1 MVHNSGRRTRARPD
15 QHARNAPG
23 TEALQPARARLSGAR
38 LGLTAALIAL
48 LGVLAVA
55 AWRQHAT
62 APVTQQSGQADIGGP
77 FQMVDQLG
85 KPVDQHV
92 LLGKWSAVFFGY
104 TYCPDTCPAT
114 LQALAAAQ
122 SRLGPLAKNFQVVF
136 ISVDPARDTPAQMKL
151 YLSAQGFPQGAVGL
165 TGTPAQVAQTAKVY
179 HAYYAKQGTGTQSYT
194 VQHTAA
200 IYLMNPKGQFVKPLD
215 ESQTPDAM
223 AGQIKEAMQ
232 S

>member
-1 MVHNSGRRTRARPD
+1 MRRPGISG
-15 QHARNAPG
+15 G
-23 TEALQPARARLSGAR
+23 R

-48 LGVLAVA
+48 VGILALA

-62 APVTQQSGQADIGGP
+62 TPVQQSGQADIGGS
-77 FQMVDQLG
+77 FRMVDQLG
-85 KPVDQHV
+85 QPADQRV

-122 SRLGPLAKNFQVVF
+122 SRLGPLAKIFQVVF
-136 ISVDPARDTPAQMKL
+136 ISVDPARDSPAQMKL
-151 YLSAQGFPQGAVGL
+151 YLSSQGFPQGALGL
-165 TGTPAQVAQTAKVY
+165 TGTPAQLAQVAKVY
-179 HAYYAKQGTGTQSYT
+179 HAYYAKQGDAAQNYT

-200 IYLMNPKGQFVKPLD
+200 IYLMDPKGQFVKPLD

-223 AGQIKEAMQ
+223 ASQIKDAMHN
-232 S
+232 

>member
-1 MVHNSGRRTRARPD
+1 
-15 QHARNAPG
+15 
-23 TEALQPARARLSGAR
+23 LQPARARLSGAR

-165 TGTPAQVAQTAKVY
+165 TGTPAQVVQAAKVY
-179 HAYYAKQGTGTQSYT
+179 HAYYARQGTGTQTYT